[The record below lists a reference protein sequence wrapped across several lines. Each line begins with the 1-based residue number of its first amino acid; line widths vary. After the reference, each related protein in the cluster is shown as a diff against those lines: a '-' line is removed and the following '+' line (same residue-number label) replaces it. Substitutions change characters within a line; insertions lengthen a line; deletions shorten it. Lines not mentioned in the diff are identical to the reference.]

1 MEPDGGRRHQG
12 LDFSKGECKDA
23 TKQSRF
29 RVTRQVLILANA
41 QQQPVQV
48 LRLEKAG
55 SSSQEQSFGI
65 FRDRK
70 NCLHK
75 ICQQMIP
82 REKNLFALKLP
93 PVYDYL
99 PTTDLVNLFLLL

>member
-41 QQQPVQV
+41 QQPVQ
-48 LRLEKAG
+48 RRFSGWKK
-55 SSSQEQSFGI
+55 QDH
-65 FRDRK
+65 RRK
-70 NCLHK
+70 NRALVSFEIGK
-75 ICQQMIP
+75 IVCT
-82 REKNLFALKLP
+82 RFVSK
-93 PVYDYL
+93 
-99 PTTDLVNLFLLL
+99 